1 MATLSREQ
9 TAQVLYQAGFRGDQ
23 LAQMVAIGG
32 RESGYRPD
40 AHRTDSPGKG
50 TGDFGLFQIN
60 YTHVPV
66 LQNAGI
72 IQSSNDLFDP
82 VKNAQAAFFLFK
94 SDGMSPWGAAEGGF
108 VKGGDPMY
116 GTNLAAA
123 RTAVQNAT
131 NQGLLGQNYT
141 GGTSMAAASNPNA
154 ASGPFTLPP
163 DAQLFNNGMGLIAV
177 FDVGGVK
184 IGFDVTWWDGSV
196 NTNDRPTTT
205 VSGQDYANMGVV
217 SGGNA
222 EELRGFSTQWGNFND
237 FWQSTLDS
245 VVGKTNPARNDPEVL
260 RVIAEFAGRPDMSPQ
275 ELNNKL
281 QATQW
286 YQSRTTGQL
295 EWNGLADGEKQK
307 RRDDAASRMVQTWF
321 QFTGEALAPDDPRVQ
336 NYLED
341 IASGKMGY
349 GKFTEDIVK
358 KAATSNPESPWSRQT
373 RAEGEDQRQRGVD
386 VENTATRVKD
396 LARKWGLN
404 YSAGQF
410 QDWAQQI
417 VEKRVS
423 EADVLEMFK
432 DQSVVLYPWKD
443 REMETSTAA
452 MPWMQTYERV
462 MEKPADLF
470 EPQVQ
475 SALGSGTAVWDFEQQ
490 LKKSTGWLDTKNA
503 RDEMFS
509 LVSEAGRRLGFE

>member
-1 MATLSREQ
+1 M
-9 TAQVLYQAGFRGDQ
+9 
-23 LAQMVAIGG
+23 
-32 RESGYRPD
+32 
-40 AHRTDSPGKG
+40 
-50 TGDFGLFQIN
+50 
-60 YTHVPV
+60 
-66 LQNAGI
+66 
-72 IQSSNDLFDP
+72 
-82 VKNAQAAFFLFK
+82 
-94 SDGMSPWGAAEGGF
+94 
-108 VKGGDPMY
+108 
-116 GTNLAAA
+116 
-123 RTAVQNAT
+123 
-131 NQGLLGQNYT
+131 
-141 GGTSMAAASNPNA
+141 
-154 ASGPFTLPP
+154 
-163 DAQLFNNGMGLIAV
+163 
-177 FDVGGVK
+177 
-184 IGFDVTWWDGSV
+184 
-196 NTNDRPTTT
+196 
-205 VSGQDYANMGVV
+205 SGQDYANMGVV
-217 SGGNA
+217 SAGNA

-237 FWQSTLDS
+237 FWQSTLDT

-286 YQSRTTGQL
+286 YRSRTTGQL

-358 KAATSNPESPWSRQT
+358 RAATSNPESPWSRQT

-417 VEKRVS
+417 VEKRMS